1 MDDLVLLRAAHL
13 SCRGSNGAYFD
24 ELTFELRP
32 GLSLVVGDSEAGR
45 RALFEIVAGVRTP
58 CAGHLAVSAPSVFW
72 EGALT
77 TVSENASARAWFGQV
92 RDAFPT
98 WNDALAVDLIEE
110 IGLDEH
116 LEKALYMLSQ
126 GSRRKLGV
134 VAAFACGASLALL
147 DAPFA
152 ALDARSSE
160 LLNELFAEASE
171 HPSRGWVISD
181 YEVPAGLSDIS
192 LATTIPLRGKSW

>member
-1 MDDLVLLRAAHL
+1 MDDLVLLRAANL

-32 GLSLVVGDSEAGR
+32 GLSLVVGDREAGR

-77 TVSENASARAWFGQV
+77 TVSENATARAWFGQV

-147 DAPFA
+147 DTPFA

-192 LATTIPLRGKSW
+192 LATTIPLRAKSR